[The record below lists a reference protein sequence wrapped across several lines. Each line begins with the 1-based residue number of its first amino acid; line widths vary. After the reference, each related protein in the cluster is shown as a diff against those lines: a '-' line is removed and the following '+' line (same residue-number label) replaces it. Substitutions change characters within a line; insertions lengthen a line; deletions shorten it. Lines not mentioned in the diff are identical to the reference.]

1 MKGDEIMWT
10 LLDLMPVDPRQYGS
24 CEFFS
29 TEFLVGFAVAVVAVS
44 VAAFIITKKSKKND
58 DTSLDT
64 EN

>member
-1 MKGDEIMWT
+1 MWT

-29 TEFLVGFAVAVVAVS
+29 TEFLVGFAAAVVAVS
-44 VAAFIITKKSKKND
+44 VATFFINKKSRQAQTTEQ
-58 DTSLDT
+58 TSADS